1 MENDDIKKGD
11 ESKNEGETISKV
23 DFDKVSGE
31 RDKYQKDLDDA
42 RAEIFSQDYMDFLD
56 KKDKPNVEIKKEE
69 AIPDEKFE
77 KMSKKEI
84 FELATK
90 TALDQINQTIEKDK
104 TTRKTQTESARQRE
118 IARFSITHTDY
129 EKFRPAMYGL
139 SLKAENKDM
148 NLQELYDG
156 AKKYVKSLQEEPTA
170 EEKIKLNSMSGGL
183 KPGQDSGTYTSN
195 EKIDGDAAAHEA
207 AEETAEKLGPLPSA

>member
-11 ESKNEGETISKV
+11 ESKNEGETVSKV

-90 TALDQINQTIEKDK
+90 TALD
-104 TTRKTQTESARQRE
+104 
-118 IARFSITHTDY
+118 
-129 EKFRPAMYGL
+129 
-139 SLKAENKDM
+139 
-148 NLQELYDG
+148 
-156 AKKYVKSLQEEPTA
+156 
-170 EEKIKLNSMSGGL
+170 
-183 KPGQDSGTYTSN
+183 
-195 EKIDGDAAAHEA
+195 
-207 AEETAEKLGPLPSA
+207 